1 MRPRPA
7 LAVGCALLALALPAC
22 AEDDSTA
29 ARDRPAGG
37 AAEALY
43 RPGAAQGF
51 NEGGARRC
59 RGQLGG
65 FLAALD
71 GLRDAVAVGVTY
83 EAYLDRVQRLRR
95 SYDELPVAR
104 LAIGCLTAVG
114 TPAERALDEQIDAAN
129 LWSGCVGDAGCATE
143 SVEPGLQRRWALASR
158 LLSRAQAGLREIR
171 SRQG

>member
-1 MRPRPA
+1 
-7 LAVGCALLALALPAC
+7 VGCALLALALPAC

-29 ARDRPAGG
+29 ARERPAAGG
-37 AAEALY
+37 PDALY
-43 RPGAAQGF
+43 GSGAVKGV
-51 NEGGARRC
+51 NEDAVRRC

-104 LAIGCLTAVG
+104 LAIGCLTRVG
-114 TPAERALDEQIDAAN
+114 TPAESALGRHVDAAN

-143 SVEPGLQRRWALASR
+143 SVEPGLQHRWALASR

-171 SRQG
+171 SHQG